1 MNPNSLHTWNYDNKG
16 AFDKTLRFVLFST
29 VLETNRKKKRLKDCE
44 KPEVTLSLTLN
55 GIENKVLAGNRKLGT
70 LKQKSGGDII
80 TFKFENQFNF

>member
-1 MNPNSLHTWNYDNKG
+1 M
-16 AFDKTLRFVLFST
+16 FVLFRRF
-29 VLETNRKKKRLKDCE
+29 LRQIEKKRLKDCE

-80 TFKFENQFNF
+80 TFKFENQFLKL